1 MNRPL
6 ISWGVASITGTSAF
20 PGSTLATTALRRR
33 KEPLL
38 KNDPQQSA
46 FQRDIY
52 TFRYVLITGS
62 DMGEVQRKKI
72 DVVYEDGVFKPL
84 GDVKLSEGT
93 EAFVV
98 IKPGRI
104 LDATRRHRIK
114 VDNDV
119 LKEFTE
125 ERR

>member
-1 MNRPL
+1 MNRSL

-20 PGSTLATTALRRR
+20 LSSTLATTALRRR

-38 KNDPQQSA
+38 KNDTQRPA
-46 FQRDIY
+46 FQRGIY

-98 IKPGRI
+98 IKPGGI